1 MRIALPHEGPTSSQ
15 TGSVMAHQPCKDAL
29 WADMLAYKLPNQ
41 VASKHSQVKVAQK
54 SSTCIYPR
62 PEGRGPSGRLWSRFL

>member
-1 MRIALPHEGPTSSQ
+1 MHIALPHEGPTSSQ

-41 VASKHSQVKVAQK
+41 VASKHLQV
-54 SSTCIYPR
+54 
-62 PEGRGPSGRLWSRFL
+62 